1 MGLRPA
7 EQQAGALGTVKS
19 LVSRHGDKGCAQL
32 PHVDGQTPGRLG
44 GVQHKGNSTFP
55 AQGRDALHRQDEA
68 EHVGHMVTN
77 DGPHRLVQLALKG
90 ADLSL
95 RIKERACSH
104 PDIDTKGVE
113 RSGDGVVLIAGD
125 HHGVPGLQQGMNGEI
140 QPMGGVGGEHHL
152 FWALHLK
159 ELRRCLTGFKYIAK
173 IIRENE
179 GKAKYIGGG
188 EESFGYLAGDYVRD
202 KDAVSACSLAAE
214 AAAWAMDTMG
224 LTLYEWLQELYVKY
238 GFFREGL
245 VSVVRK
251 GTEGAELIQKMMV
264 EFRENPPK
272 TIVGSPVVKINDF
285 LSLET
290 TDVKSGS
297 KSPIEQDKSN
307 VLQWFTEDGSIVSV
321 RPSGTEPKI
330 KFYFGVKAPLE
341 SVADFERVQAELDA
355 KIEAIKKD
363 LKLE

>member
-1 MGLRPA
+1 M
-7 EQQAGALGTVKS
+7 
-19 LVSRHGDKGCAQL
+19 SRHGDKGCAQL

-159 ELRRCLTGFKYIAK
+159 ELRRCLTAEKGRFLPPAW
-173 IIRENE
+173 REHARR
-179 GKAKYIGGG
+179 GQ
-188 EESFGYLAGDYVRD
+188 
-202 KDAVSACSLAAE
+202 
-214 AAAWAMDTMG
+214 G
-224 LTLYEWLQELYVKY
+224 LP
-238 GFFREGL
+238 G
-245 VSVVRK
+245 
-251 GTEGAELIQKMMV
+251 
-264 EFRENPPK
+264 
-272 TIVGSPVVKINDF
+272 
-285 LSLET
+285 
-290 TDVKSGS
+290 
-297 KSPIEQDKSN
+297 
-307 VLQWFTEDGSIVSV
+307 
-321 RPSGTEPKI
+321 
-330 KFYFGVKAPLE
+330 APLRTKPPAPRRAVFVRLWPRCQDR
-341 SVADFERVQAELDA
+341 S
-355 KIEAIKKD
+355 
-363 LKLE
+363 

>member
-1 MGLRPA
+1 M
-7 EQQAGALGTVKS
+7 
-19 LVSRHGDKGCAQL
+19 
-32 PHVDGQTPGRLG
+32 DGQTPGRLG

-159 ELRRCLTGFKYIAK
+159 ELRRCLTAEKGGFC
-173 IIRENE
+173 RPH
-179 GKAKYIGGG
+179 GGNMP
-188 EESFGYLAGDYVRD
+188 
-202 KDAVSACSLAAE
+202 
-214 AAAWAMDTMG
+214 AAARGCQAPHCG
-224 LTLYEWLQELYVKY
+224 RNRPRH
-238 GFFREGL
+238 GGR
-245 VSVVRK
+245 
-251 GTEGAELIQKMMV
+251 
-264 EFRENPPK
+264 
-272 TIVGSPVVKINDF
+272 F
-285 LSLET
+285 L
-290 TDVKSGS
+290 
-297 KSPIEQDKSN
+297 
-307 VLQWFTEDGSIVSV
+307 
-321 RPSGTEPKI
+321 
-330 KFYFGVKAPLE
+330 
-341 SVADFERVQAELDA
+341 
-355 KIEAIKKD
+355 
-363 LKLE
+363 